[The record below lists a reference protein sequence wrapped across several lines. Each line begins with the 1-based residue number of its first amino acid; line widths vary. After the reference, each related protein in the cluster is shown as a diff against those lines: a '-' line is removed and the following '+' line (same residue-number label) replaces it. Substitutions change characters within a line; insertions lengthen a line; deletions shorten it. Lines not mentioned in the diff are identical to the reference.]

1 MAINSK
7 IESDLLDIQ
16 KELTELNKIRT
27 IDVKIVE
34 EVISL
39 TKDIITTYK
48 EANTNAKRAYLSFF
62 FKKILIENKKVV
74 DTQYQPVID
83 VLNKAK
89 LGILTTNGLPLKDLF
104 CNHKL
109 EFEITLSDIKILSEG
124 LGFKTSYFQT

>member
-89 LGILTTNGLPLKDLF
+89 LGILTTNGLP
-104 CNHKL
+104 
-109 EFEITLSDIKILSEG
+109 G
-124 LGFKTSYFQT
+124 LDSNQRP